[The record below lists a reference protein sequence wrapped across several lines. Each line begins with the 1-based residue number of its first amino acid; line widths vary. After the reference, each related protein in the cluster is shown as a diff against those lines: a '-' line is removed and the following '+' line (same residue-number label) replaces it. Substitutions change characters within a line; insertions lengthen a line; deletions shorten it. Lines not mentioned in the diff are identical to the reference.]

1 MNTNGS
7 LAWRTKFRGDTL
19 QQVLRNALIAEAV
32 CDVDRT
38 GNYTIHNPYSSQ
50 PAAAATAIG
59 SAGTY
64 SVSAWTTTND
74 TLTVSDEVA
83 YGEHVFGF
91 ERDLANFDLFA
102 DRADNQAY
110 AVADKIDTIVLN
122 AMQDGATSSYTT
134 PVGGFT
140 TAANFLTI
148 MSNLIS
154 KVAGYQDVSKG
165 LFLVLENT
173 DLAGVIQ
180 AQGSQG
186 FSMADSVL
194 RNGFMSSYMGVDI
207 YVARSGRFLTDTV
220 GSFTFANV
228 GHRLFGVKG
237 VATYATPRSVEIM
250 EKEVSGKT
258 GKELAIATQIGV
270 KVWAQK
276 APLLVDILLA

>member
-50 PAAAATAIG
+50 PAAAATAIA

-122 AMQDGATSSYTT
+122 AMQDGATGSYTT

-154 KVAGYQDVSKG
+154 KVAAYQDVSKG

-180 AQGSQG
+180 AQGSLG

-276 APLLVDILLA
+276 APLLVDITLA